1 MTETPDQP
9 PAETEAEHGEQILT
23 AWKFRGKPPTVEQVK
38 ALLATL
44 PRAWGVDTGDFF
56 DYVQAL
62 PSTEKIKVAHPSKP
76 GVMVDERIDVWTL
89 YMSVAGR
96 QAMLVAAQEING
108 WRVDY
113 VPEPTVA
120 PPGYLEFGARLVY
133 RVSVEIYE
141 RMSQITETD
150 SLNQDSDGVITF
162 AAERLLGQRTGT
174 AWVPGFGQG
183 GQNAAGTNPPEKVE
197 TSALGRA
204 LGAWGFGVLPGSG
217 IASLEEMQQ
226 ISQNREFLEAV
237 KSGQPAG
244 AGRRTREELLQEV
257 AATNE
262 RLREALGLDQEQADR
277 AIGTY
282 LTSRL
287 HLSKAFDEKT
297 AIIDWDQ
304 LKDGHLDLLL
314 NALKERLRQAQ
325 SIDNPLGG

>member
-1 MTETPDQP
+1 MTETPEQP
-9 PAETEAEHGEQILT
+9 PAEAEHGEQILT

-237 KSGQPAG
+237 KSGQPAQPRKSREETLEEVRALLEQVRLAYGRSEEENDRKVGGYIVRIG
-244 AGRRTREELLQEV
+244 AGR
-257 AATNE
+257 
-262 RLREALGLDQEQADR
+262 
-277 AIGTY
+277 
-282 LTSRL
+282 
-287 HLSKAFDEKT
+287 AFDEET
-297 AIIDWDQ
+297 AIIDWDA
-304 LKDGHLDLLL
+304 LKPGHLDLILGAAKKDLL
-314 NALKERLRQAQ
+314 RAQAV
-325 SIDNPLGG
+325 DNPLGG